1 MIRHEHHDAEQ
12 RRALMN
18 QCPHRDELTDHWGM
32 PEDRPSAAVVWVVMA
47 AMASGFVGLI
57 ALAVWWL
64 L

>member
-1 MIRHEHHDAEQ
+1 MSRMDRYDEEQ

-18 QCPHRDELTDHWGM
+18 ACPHRDELTDHWGV

-57 ALAVWWL
+57 ALAAWWL